1 MNNPSHV
8 FENIVAAT
16 DFSRPARRAL
26 QTAVWTAQR
35 CQASLTVVHAVRDV
49 AGSLAV
55 IGYGDSWQP
64 TLEEMMNLQDEY
76 RSEGERR
83 LKTLLAPQ
91 RAKGLDVKSEVLTGA
106 PYEEIIHAAERLNA
120 DLVIAGTRGH
130 STLRRLLV
138 GSTATRL
145 ARACPC
151 PVWIVRPQ
159 QSIELR
165 SILVPLDFS
174 KVSEK
179 ALSLA
184 ASLSLAVG
192 AELHLLHVCD
202 VDDLHMVPPLF
213 DQAAADLQHERQH
226 DRQGAFERLERS
238 LECCA
243 AAHPSASL
251 HVAQGAPWQ
260 VIGSMADKF
269 HADLIVMGSV
279 GRSGLSGMLIG
290 NTAEKTLHAS
300 QHSMLIV
307 KPDGFAAP
315 SMLSEAR
322 RALHTR
328 AEPHGASP
336 PVDKAHPAPAEQTEF
351 SGVR

>member
-1 MNNPSHV
+1 MDKSSHI
-8 FENIVAAT
+8 FRSIVAAT
-16 DFSRPARRAL
+16 DFSRPARKAL
-26 QTAVWTAQR
+26 QAAVWTAQR

-83 LKTLLAPQ
+83 LKALLASQ
-91 RAKGLDVKSEVLTGA
+91 RSKGMQIKSEVLTGA
-106 PYEEIIHAAERLNA
+106 PYEEIIRAAGSLSA
-120 DLVIAGTRGH
+120 DLVIVGTRGQ
-130 STLRRLLV
+130 SALKRFLV

-174 KVSEK
+174 QVSEK

-213 DQAAADLQHERQH
+213 DQAAADLEHERRH
-226 DRQGAFERLERS
+226 DRQSAVERLERS
-238 LECCA
+238 LQCCA
-243 AAHPSASL
+243 ATHPSASL
-251 HVAQGAPWQ
+251 HAAQGAPWQ
-260 VIGSMADKF
+260 VIGSMADKL
-269 HADLIVMGSV
+269 HADLVVMGSV

-300 QHSMLIV
+300 QHSVLIV
-307 KPDGFAAP
+307 KPDGFSPP

-322 RALHTR
+322 RALHARGNSHGGATR
-328 AEPHGASP
+328 ADEVQPAS
-336 PVDKAHPAPAEQTEF
+336 AGQTEL
-351 SGVR
+351 SGAR

>member
-1 MNNPSHV
+1 MDTSSRV
-8 FENIVAAT
+8 FRNILAAT
-16 DFSRPARRAL
+16 DFSRPARKAL
-26 QTAVWTAQR
+26 QAAIWAAQR

-76 RSEGERR
+76 RNEGERR
-83 LKTLLAPQ
+83 LKTLLASQ
-91 RAKGLDVKSEVLTGA
+91 RAKGVEIKSEVLSGA
-106 PYEEIIHAAERLNA
+106 PYEEIIRAADRLGS
-120 DLVIAGTRGH
+120 DLVVAGTRGH
-130 STLRRLLV
+130 SALKRLLV

-145 ARACPC
+145 TRACPC

-179 ALSLA
+179 ALTLA

-202 VDDLHMVPPLF
+202 VDDLHMVPPVF
-213 DQAAADLQHERQH
+213 DRAAADLEHERQH

-251 HVAQGAPWQ
+251 HVAQGTPWQ

-315 SMLSEAR
+315 STLLAVRQERHAPGESHGDAR
-322 RALHTR
+322 QADETQT
-328 AEPHGASP
+328 AGE
-336 PVDKAHPAPAEQTEF
+336 EQTQF
-351 SGVR
+351 SGAR